1 MAETPLFFDASGA
14 RCFGVHHEPTGPN
27 QHATGVVLCHPFAEE
42 KLWAHR
48 VFVSVARA
56 LAQRGYHVLRFDY
69 RGNGD
74 SDGAFCDSSVE
85 TTLADINAAIDL
97 LRERAG
103 VPTVTLLGLRLGA
116 TFAAHIAESRSDV
129 DALVLWMPI
138 VDGGRYMQELLRV
151 NLTTQMT
158 VYKEIRADREQLV
171 AQLRAGQ
178 VVNVDGYE
186 IALPLFEQ
194 TSALHLN
201 GQKTF
206 AGRTLVVHID
216 RAARQSPELE
226 KLRASYPSAEMRTV
240 QEEPFWKEIERFY
253 DRAPNLFATTI
264 EWLDTPASA
273 LNA

>member
-1 MAETPLFFDASGA
+1 VPETPLFFDASGS
-14 RCFGVHHEPTGPN
+14 RCFGVHHEPAGLSRR
-27 QHATGVVLCHPFAEE
+27 ATGVVLCHAFAEE

-48 VFVSVARA
+48 VFVSMART
-56 LAQRGYHVLRFDY
+56 LAERGYHVLRFDY

-74 SDGAFCDSSVE
+74 SEGAFCESSVD
-85 TTLADINAAIDL
+85 TALNDINTAIGL

-103 VPTVTLLGLRLGA
+103 VPAVTLLGLRLGA
-116 TFAAHIAESRSDV
+116 TFAAQVAESRSDV

-151 NLTTQMT
+151 NLTTQMA

-171 AQLRAGQ
+171 GQLRAGR

-194 TSALHLN
+194 TSALRLDAGH
-201 GQKTF
+201 KTF
-206 AGRTLVVHID
+206 ANRTLVVQID
-216 RAARQSPELE
+216 RAARPSAELE
-226 KLRASYPSAEMRTV
+226 KLRASYPSAEMRIV

-253 DRAPNLFATTI
+253 DRAPNLFASTL
-264 EWLDTPASA
+264 EWLDQPG
-273 LNA
+273 LR